1 MNYERI
7 IFIKKLQ
14 FLDLIA
20 ETDGT
25 RENLKCGFFIKYP
38 WLFMGA
44 DDKKRNVLLF
54 ISTQFYW
61 NGATVGHMMYTRDKK
76 EAILIKQN

>member
-14 FLDLIA
+14 FLDLMA

-25 RENLKCGFFIKYP
+25 RENLLSVASSSNILDFLWELMTKREMYYFLLVRSFIEMVQP
-38 WLFMGA
+38 RDTWCIRETR
-44 DDKKRNVLLF
+44 KKLYL
-54 ISTQFYW
+54 
-61 NGATVGHMMYTRDKK
+61 
-76 EAILIKQN
+76 